1 MTSRSFEQIIAE
13 QVSEADF
20 ALPVSGN
27 VALQLR
33 QKVDS
38 DVFEMEDIEDM
49 ILRDPGLASSV
60 LRIANGALYSGL
72 SEIGTIRKAIMRLG
86 ADQVVSVSMMAA
98 QRQVYDTKDRML
110 QGIMQKLWTHA
121 SVSSIGCRWVA
132 RRAGMA
138 ELAENAF
145 LAGLLHDLGQVVLM
159 RVFDRVIA
167 SGEGAMFTED
177 IILEILE
184 SPLHCKFGAEIIE
197 RWKLPSI
204 YKTVTAEHHDAEL
217 ASKADPILLATRL
230 IDQICWSMGLGLRG
244 GEGVQPE
251 SSKEADSL
259 MLSEI
264 QVAELQIELEDTIS
278 AHASI

>member
-1 MTSRSFEQIIAE
+1 MSHQSFEEIIAE
-13 QVSEADF
+13 QVNEEDF

-33 QKVDS
+33 RKVES
-38 DVFEMEDIEDM
+38 DDFEMEDIEDM

-98 QRQVYDTKDRML
+98 QKQVYDTKDRML

-121 SVSSIGCRWVA
+121 SVSSIGCRWIA

-167 SGEGAMFTED
+167 SGKGAMFTED

-184 SPLHCKFGAEIIE
+184 SPLHCRFGAEIID
-197 RWKLPSI
+197 RWKLPAI
-204 YKTVTAEHHDAEL
+204 YKTVTAEHHDEKLAGNAE
-217 ASKADPILLATRL
+217 PILLATRL
-230 IDQICWSMGLGLRG
+230 VDQICWSMGLGLRDG
-244 GEGVQPE
+244 DGIQPE
-251 SSKEADSL
+251 SSKEADAL

-264 QVAELQIELEDTIS
+264 QVAELQIELEDTI
-278 AHASI
+278 AEHAAM